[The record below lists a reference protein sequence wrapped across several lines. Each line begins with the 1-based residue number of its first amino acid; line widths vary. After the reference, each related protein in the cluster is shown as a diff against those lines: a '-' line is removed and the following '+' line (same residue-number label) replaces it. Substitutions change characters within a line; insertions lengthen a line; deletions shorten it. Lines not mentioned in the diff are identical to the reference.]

1 MQWLLNIFII
11 IIIIIGCTVR
21 TPRLE
26 LYAKG
31 GACCLFILFLDE
43 VNAGF

>member
-1 MQWLLNIFII
+1 MVAKHFYL
-11 IIIIIGCTVR
+11 IGCTVR

-26 LYAKG
+26 L
-31 GACCLFILFLDE
+31 CVREPFVVVCVPFLDE